1 MGVVGVAPLSKNRW
15 MEPLYDPTLLP
26 DVREIRSTWTGPGIE
41 STNIWAYLNIKGSM
55 WLAYG
60 FASLFWPDFV
70 EVDGALIL
78 AEMYTEEGFQNWYSH
93 FNGDLTAIEKMINHV
108 HLEDLFVNAR
118 RDDDLD
124 GQVLDTVLS
133 ILQSCWIAAVTARF
147 PNDHIVV
154 ETWDPEDG
162 STPQLFVYRQR

>member
-1 MGVVGVAPLSKNRW
+1 
-15 MEPLYDPTLLP
+15 
-26 DVREIRSTWTGPGIE
+26 
-41 STNIWAYLNIKGSM
+41 M

-133 ILQSCWIAAVTARF
+133 IFNPVGSQRSPPGFQMTILSSRPGILRTNPHHNFSCIASD
-147 PNDHIVV
+147 N
-154 ETWDPEDG
+154 W
-162 STPQLFVYRQR
+162 L